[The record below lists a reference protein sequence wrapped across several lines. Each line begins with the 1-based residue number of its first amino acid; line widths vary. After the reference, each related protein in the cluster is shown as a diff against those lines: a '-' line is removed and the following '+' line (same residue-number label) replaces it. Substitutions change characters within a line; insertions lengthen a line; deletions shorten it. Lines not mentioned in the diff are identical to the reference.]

1 MDALNEN
8 SRKLRDYRG
17 PDRKTSQV
25 TNYGHDITE
34 HDKMRERCLA
44 ELHAFAATFHRKTE
58 PAKVRETIA
67 RKVMNFFAKK
77 KEEPAKTYPK
87 VHEISGN
94 MLTHLKVIANPS
106 QPPRVRGVAAM
117 ELLYVYADM
126 IERCEELQQIAAES
140 HEEYGR
146 LEDQIELFKR
156 TYLEMTS
163 WPERTPGH
171 LLMPAAELSTYGQM
185 MPTGVLMTGSFGPEL
200 LRAYDMHRTR
210 EKKVKDFQDRVVLLH
225 SYLKSGDDPY
235 RWFSWT
241 SAAGEGDKLTGLWTG
256 AVLVGT
262 LRKVCTPENVA
273 LGLLA
278 SRTSL
283 EYLAATGQIE
293 KTIRPAEGLEAPQG
307 LLYALTELREEAGTG
322 RWRDWNSQ
330 GARHLAQVAKGG
342 VNLRSIALRLPVE
355 FILDERTC
363 KTSPSVVNDV
373 ADYVVG
379 HTNDENEIILRT
391 LLTEGWGGSF
401 AELLD
406 AARNL

>member
-8 SRKLRDYRG
+8 SRKLLEYLG
-17 PDRKTSQV
+17 PDKKNSQV
-25 TNYGHDITE
+25 TDYGYDITE
-34 HDKMRERCLA
+34 HDKRHEKCLA
-44 ELHAFAATFHRKTE
+44 ELRMFAATFHRKSG
-58 PAKVRETIA
+58 PVKVRETIV

-77 KEEPAKTYPK
+77 KEEPAKMYPK
-87 VHEISGN
+87 VHELSGN

-106 QPPRVRGVAAM
+106 QPARVRGVAAM
-117 ELLYVYADM
+117 ELMHVYADM
-126 IERCEELQQIAAES
+126 IERCEELQQIAAVC
-140 HEEYGR
+140 HEEYDR
-146 LEDQIELFKR
+146 LEDQIERFKHA
-156 TYLEMTS
+156 YLEMIS

-185 MPTGVLMTGSFGPEL
+185 MPTGVLLPVSFGPNF
-200 LRAYDMHRTR
+200 LRTYDMHRTR
-210 EKKVKDFQDRVVLLH
+210 EVKVKDFQDRVVLLRG
-225 SYLKSGDDPY
+225 YLRSNDDPY

-241 SAAGEGDKLTGLWTG
+241 AAAAAGDKLTGLWTG
-256 AVLVGT
+256 AILVGT
-262 LRKVCTPENVA
+262 LRKACTPENVA

-307 LLYALTELREEAGTG
+307 LLYALTELREESGTG

-330 GARHLAQVAKGG
+330 GARHLAQAAKGG
-342 VNLRSIALRLPVE
+342 VNLRSVAVRLPVG
-355 FILDERTC
+355 FILDERTYQA
-363 KTSPSVVNDV
+363 SPGVVNDV

-379 HTNDENEIILRT
+379 NTNDENEIVLRT